1 MSDSKLKDPR
11 LRWVFACGLGA
22 VGFGNVADNVSR
34 TVAEIAGMS
43 VGWIVGLIAVGGF
56 TIGGIMVA
64 IAVAQD
70 LLIRPAAQWRE
81 WTDVWVPRFAAGAAG
96 GVAGIVL
103 LAVLSDAANPVG
115 AVPAALAGGLAVLGV
130 VEWLMLRGRVPGAG
144 GIVGLTL
151 AGLVSAALATAAV
164 ELLWDGFAGSWLG
177 GGVFGVVYTAVT
189 GLRWRISEPQ

>member
-81 WTDVWVPRFAAGAAG
+81 WTDAWIPRFAAGAAG

-115 AVPAALAGGLAVLGV
+115 AVPVAFAGGLAVLGV

-151 AGLVSAALATAAV
+151 AGLVCAALATAGV

-189 GLRWRISEPQ
+189 GLRLRGVG